1 MGIGMRGY
9 KSIIQEAE
17 LLAMSPE
24 AVAEFLKK
32 RAKQSVDELDCD
44 PVDEEAEEALRDRSS
59 PLIDLALAR
68 YARYMETLR
77 PIFQNSQPRSATRLA
92 VLTNATSWP
101 AYLHFPVELFGTR
114 EQEACEQAAAWLAG
128 APKEELQALFE
139 NPRIA
144 DDFLSDLLKRSKPW
158 DAVPDECLVTI
169 VAILGRNERMWAL
182 GEDFIDGFAHTRYQA
197 VFNSAWKLAESV
209 EPSERWAKALS
220 YLYDRLEP
228 YAFSIKEPLRLV
240 NRWRPEP
247 SNAKLADEEAKR
259 NARGSLSHYQGVR
272 KGLAKLALRGN
283 STLLPRLLASDDPGL
298 RSAAYAD
305 GRLTPEQLLAANER
319 EGKLVFDQTVRN
331 RNLWLWRTAE
341 GREALGKVA
350 QGADSEDWYWPLY
363 KNIWAI
369 IAKEHPDWF
378 KD

>member
-1 MGIGMRGY
+1 MRGY

-32 RAKQSVDELDCD
+32 RAKQSMDELDHD
-44 PVDEEAEEALRDRSS
+44 PVDEEAEEALRGRSN

-68 YARYMETLR
+68 YARYIETLR
-77 PIFQNSQPRSATRLA
+77 PIFQSSQPCSALRLA
-92 VLTNATSWP
+92 VLSNTALAERVFIPFP
-101 AYLHFPVELFGTR
+101 AGLFGKR
-114 EQEACEQAAAWLAG
+114 EQEAREKAVAWLAE
-128 APKEELQALFE
+128 APPREELQALFE
-139 NPRIA
+139 NPRIN
-144 DDFLSDLLKRSKPW
+144 DDFLSDLLDRSKPW
-158 DAVPDECLVTI
+158 DTIPDESLVSI
-169 VAILGRNERMWAL
+169 VAILSHNERMWAR
-182 GEDFIDGFAHTRYQA
+182 GEDFVDGFAHTRYHA
-197 VFNSAWKLAESV
+197 VFNSAWKLAENV
-209 EPSERWAKALS
+209 EPSERWARALS

-228 YAFSIKEPLRLV
+228 YAFSIKEPLKLV
-240 NRWRPEP
+240 NRWRPGP
-247 SNAKLADEEAKR
+247 SNAKVAEEEAKG
-259 NARGSLSHYQGVR
+259 NPRGSLSDYQGVR

-283 STLLPRLLASDDPGL
+283 SGLLPGLMASDDPGL

-305 GRLTPEQLLAANER
+305 GHLTPEQLLAAYER
-319 EGKLVFDQTVRN
+319 EGRLVFDQAVRN
-331 RNLWLWRTAE
+331 RNPWLWRTAA

-369 IAKEHPDWF
+369 TAKEHPDWF